1 MIDYVQVGLKISKYR
16 RELNMTQDDLAD
28 KVFVT
33 RQALSKWENGS
44 SVPSTDVLINLS
56 NIFNTTIEDLLCL
69 DETIDIDENDI
80 FKGHSREYVIKNIL
94 NGTLKIDVDNVL
106 YLLSPQERMMVVKM
120 VKENKLKVNT
130 SDFKKKLTDYEL
142 KFYEGEKNE

>member
-56 NIFNTTIEDLLCL
+56 NIFNTNIEDLLCL
-69 DETIDIDENDI
+69 DETIDIDKNDI

-130 SDFKKKLTDYEL
+130 DDFKKKLTDNEL